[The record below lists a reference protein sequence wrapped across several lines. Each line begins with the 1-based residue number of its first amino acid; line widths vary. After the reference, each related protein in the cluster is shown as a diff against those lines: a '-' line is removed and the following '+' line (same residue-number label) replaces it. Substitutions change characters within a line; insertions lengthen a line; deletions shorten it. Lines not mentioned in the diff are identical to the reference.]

1 MKDALANIVN
11 VGWEQECRILP
22 ELDEADADGGQ
33 GRDGEK
39 DEEEHCDLHVHPLP
53 RHSSYIEEAS
63 TKSFLRPAI

>member
-11 VGWEQECRILP
+11 VGWEQESRILP

-53 RHSSYIEEAS
+53 RHSS
-63 TKSFLRPAI
+63 